1 MNYFKKKVNYL
12 LVDNLKLLKSHL
24 NDPISDKSLLTDYN
38 SFHQQKVVEQIR
50 LAHIFLSLLFIF
62 FAVYDSF
69 IITDPEVKW
78 LINLVRFLIVLFI
91 FIPFYIITLKKEL
104 AHYLQPLLV
113 VVYLFYGGFVLF
125 VFYLIPDS
133 TVIDYRQF
141 ISLLILIIC
150 LFVLIGM
157 KKNNA
162 FVVSVFYLVVFNFIF
177 FVNTQGFSFSELNSL
192 KPINFIE
199 FNTWFIIVITGG
211 YLLAGFS
218 ENVDKKNYLYN
229 RLLLEQKGELKK
241 SNEVKNTFLSI
252 ITHDFKNLAALQYST
267 SEYLISRYDALVD
280 DKRKELINLINT
292 SAIQTINLLDQMVE
306 WVKAQ
311 TSRIDINGGYIDL
324 KRTIDDIVNLLQPTI
339 LKKQINIISNIEE
352 GATYFVD
359 QNSINTIL
367 RNIIGNAIKY
377 SAIGGEIQI
386 KGFTSEN
393 KSVIQIIDFGIGMS
407 VETNALILTDNINT
421 SIGGT
426 DGERGNGLGL
436 VLCKEL
442 VKLNQGE
449 LLIKSELE
457 KGTVVT
463 ISFPVNNLK

>member
-1 MNYFKKKVNYL
+1 MVG
-12 LVDNLKLLKSHL
+12 
-24 NDPISDKSLLTDYN
+24 
-38 SFHQQKVVEQIR
+38 R
-50 LAHIFLSLLFIF
+50 
-62 FAVYDSF
+62 
-69 IITDPEVKW
+69 
-78 LINLVRFLIVLFI
+78 
-91 FIPFYIITLKKEL
+91 
-104 AHYLQPLLV
+104 
-113 VVYLFYGGFVLF
+113 
-125 VFYLIPDS
+125 
-133 TVIDYRQF
+133 
-141 ISLLILIIC
+141 
-150 LFVLIGM
+150 
-157 KKNNA
+157 
-162 FVVSVFYLVVFNFIF
+162 
-177 FVNTQGFSFSELNSL
+177 
-192 KPINFIE
+192 
-199 FNTWFIIVITGG
+199 G